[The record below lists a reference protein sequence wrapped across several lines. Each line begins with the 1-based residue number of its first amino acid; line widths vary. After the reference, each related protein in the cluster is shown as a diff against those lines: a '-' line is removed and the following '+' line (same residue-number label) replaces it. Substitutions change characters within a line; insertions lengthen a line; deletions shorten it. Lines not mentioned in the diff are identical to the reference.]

1 MDELTIN
8 DFTIDEKHRIDEL
21 YGSGFEGASSDDFA
35 LIARWE
41 HMKAIADVKASEQ
54 MRLMREEVKARVE
67 AAHAQRDLA
76 LAQLAKTAGGE

>member
-1 MDELTIN
+1 MDE
-8 DFTIDEKHRIDEL
+8 FTTDEKHRIDEL
-21 YGSGFEGASSDDFA
+21 YGNGFEGATPDDFT

-41 HMKAIADVKASEQ
+41 RMKAIADVKANEQ
-54 MRLMREEVKARVE
+54 MRLMREEVEARVE

>member
-1 MDELTIN
+1 MD

-21 YGSGFEGASSDDFA
+21 YGSGFEGATPDDFA

-41 HMKAIADVKASEQ
+41 RMKAIEVVKSSEQ
-54 MRLMREEVKARVE
+54 MQLMREEVEARVE

>member
-1 MDELTIN
+1 MDEFTIN

-21 YGSGFEGASSDDFA
+21 YGNSFEGATPDDFA
-35 LIARWE
+35 LISRWE
-41 HMKAIADVKASEQ
+41 RMKALADVKSSEQ
-54 MRLMREEVKARVE
+54 MRLMREEVEARVE